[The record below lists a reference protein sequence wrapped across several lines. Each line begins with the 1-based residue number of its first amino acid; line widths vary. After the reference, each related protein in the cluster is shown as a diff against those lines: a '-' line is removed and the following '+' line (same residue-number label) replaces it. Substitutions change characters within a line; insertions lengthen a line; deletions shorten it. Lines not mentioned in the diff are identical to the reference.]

1 MPHLRIRTAD
11 GSEREYDVAYG
22 TSIMEVAVRDGV
34 PGMVAECGGALT
46 CATCH
51 VYVDDRFVDA
61 VGEVDPDEDEML
73 QGAAAERR
81 PCSRLSC
88 QIEMNDDLDGI
99 TVEIAPAQ

>member
-1 MPHLRIRTAD
+1 MPNLRIRTAD
-11 GSEREYDVAYG
+11 GSVREYDVAHG
-22 TSIMEVAVRDGV
+22 TSIMEVAIRDGV
-34 PGMVAECGGALT
+34 PGITAECGGALT

-51 VYVDDRFVDA
+51 VYVDEDYVAA
-61 VGEVDPDEDEML
+61 VGEVDIDEDEML

-81 PCSRLSC
+81 SCSRLSC